1 MESEIL
7 PVMLQSSQASSV
19 RVAMLQIRITGTD
32 ELQAIGLARSKTQTA
47 NTLLTV
53 ARIAYLSSDV
63 VVSVQPAIGTDS
75 EFSSHLNRY
84 AGRKD
89 SSLVA
94 QSADTVPQVSLL
106 YGQFTPPSLG
116 CFPKNLRP
124 TLRCLQVYECRGRN
138 IDGKRD

>member
-1 MESEIL
+1 MLHKVGDATCHAAKSSSFASANVNTTDQNEQEPMNHKQLGL
-7 PVMLQSSQASSV
+7 PTAKL
-19 RVAMLQIRITGTD
+19 
-32 ELQAIGLARSKTQTA
+32 QTA
-47 NTLLTV
+47 NTFLIV

-106 YGQFTPPSLG
+106 YG
-116 CFPKNLRP
+116 
-124 TLRCLQVYECRGRN
+124 
-138 IDGKRD
+138 

>member
-1 MESEIL
+1 MNL
-7 PVMLQSSQASSV
+7 NRL
-19 RVAMLQIRITGTD
+19 G
-32 ELQAIGLARSKTQTA
+32 QTA
-47 NTLLTV
+47 NAFLTV

-106 YGQFTPPSLG
+106 YGQFTPPRG
-116 CFPKNLRP
+116 ALRKISG
-124 TLRCLQVYECRGRN
+124 LLWDASKSMNV
-138 IDGKRD
+138 